1 VADRLSRPREYRY
14 ADPAK
19 LAIRRPRAPERR
31 LVEALVECYLEAGM
45 VAADAV
51 RSAVELYR
59 ELDLQGRE
67 VDPTDPTA
75 AGELLSLSELKLIR
89 RFALACAQA
98 GCAPRTAAMRAKEA
112 WSLLA
117 KGRVELHGQQA
128 DEDARNR
135 RRAANRKRRKLVPGI
150 IK

>member
-1 VADRLSRPREYRY
+1 MADRPGRPREYRY

-19 LAIRRPRAPERR
+19 LAVRRPRAPERR
-31 LVEALVECYLEAGM
+31 LVEALVECYLEAGL

-67 VDPTDPTA
+67 PDAADPTA
-75 AGELLSLSELKLIR
+75 AGELLPLSELKLIR
-89 RFALACAQA
+89 RFAEAAARA
-98 GCAPRTAAMRAKEA
+98 GVAPKFAAHRAKEA

-135 RRAANRKRRKLVPGI
+135 RRARGRRRKTQVPVP
-150 IK
+150 